1 MEDELVSTSVESF
14 SNSAPCIIAR
24 RGPPSSLFQHK
35 LFACRYT
42 DEHVLSFSR
51 AVMKIL
57 PSFLPLL
64 PTLKLHSLENILFLL
79 PGKTLPCTFCMLNS
93 SPAITAR
100 HGKWLGRN
108 SIPTSK
114 WLILWKWNLLYNI
127 APVTAVIGKWKFCL
141 RGWVVISELTFFF
154 PETDINGSGIPNN
167 HRSCCFPLLA
177 SSRVL
182 IVRKPRPKLC
192 LSKHAC

>member
-24 RGPPSSLFQHK
+24 RGPLLLYSSTN
-35 LFACRYT
+35 C
-42 DEHVLSFSR
+42 SR
-51 AVMKIL
+51 VVIQTNMFYRSLEQLWKSS

-108 SIPTSK
+108 SMPTSK

-141 RGWVVISELTFFF
+141 RGGWLYQ
-154 PETDINGSGIPNN
+154 NW
-167 HRSCCFPLLA
+167 L
-177 SSRVL
+177 SSSQRQ
-182 IVRKPRPKLC
+182 I
-192 LSKHAC
+192 